1 MNDENS
7 WDELRERLRRFVAD
21 TEPGDLRR
29 MHDDAVPLERER
41 MMALVE
47 QVLTGHPEE
56 SQLRTIL
63 DLGGFPVFKV
73 SDERIEVY
81 LGHVD
86 GRSRRAA
93 GVADVAG
100 ERGDRA
106 SYLARR
112 SATYYPA
119 NGVDDPLHNSAHEQ
133 EGTPNRAKR
142 RRDDLPDPARG
153 PPHESNPDA

>member
-21 TEPGDLRR
+21 SEPGDLWR
-29 MHDDAVPLERER
+29 MHDEAVPLERER

-86 GRSRRAA
+86 GEAA
-93 GVADVAG
+93 GLR
-100 ERGDRA
+100 E
-106 SYLARR
+106 
-112 SATYYPA
+112 
-119 NGVDDPLHNSAHEQ
+119 
-133 EGTPNRAKR
+133 
-142 RRDDLPDPARG
+142 
-153 PPHESNPDA
+153 